1 MKHIWSIAQG
11 CSLVVVDHSRVG
23 SVFLSLPSVV
33 AMYEFFWEVVEVG
46 ISGEPLDTL
55 SVGGWERVVGLG
67 KLFYT

>member
-1 MKHIWSIAQG
+1 M
-11 CSLVVVDHSRVG
+11 
-23 SVFLSLPSVV
+23 SLPPVV
-33 AMYEFFWEVVEVG
+33 AMYGFFWQVVEVG